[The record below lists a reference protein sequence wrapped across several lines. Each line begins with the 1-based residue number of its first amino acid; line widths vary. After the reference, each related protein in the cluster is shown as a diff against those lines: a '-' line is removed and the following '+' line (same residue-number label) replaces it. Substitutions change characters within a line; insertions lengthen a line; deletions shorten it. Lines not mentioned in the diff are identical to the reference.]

1 MSTARDSLP
10 RLAWVV
16 FLVLWFL
23 RPGAALAGSDYSDV
37 PFSLRLPPAFI
48 RFTEVSAGGGGTSA
62 SRWSSAI
69 NPASAGWMELPYKFG
84 VVVAPYYSPVLF
96 EQGNRLHITGESVT
110 WDTRRWGTFQPT
122 VAQIRSNRHRD
133 RQQLTFDYRVDTFQL
148 TWGKR
153 LGDFGVGANFNFSQA
168 EVVYKMGQ
176 MRVSESHAE
185 SYRFRL
191 GGLYQPAEK
200 WLTGLVFEY
209 GFAPFRAKQ
218 LDLRQFPPAWVKST
232 GVPQQVVVRPGVSYE
247 YADYSTVFLDYQFG
261 FFDNDLGGHF
271 YNHRFSTGVDHRLLE
286 WLFVRAGASV
296 DVRGNAGVTCGVGIH
311 LSRHCGLDV
320 GYQYDVLPELRPEFG
335 RAHVVQITFSLRL

>member
-62 SRWSSAI
+62 SRWSSAV

-84 VVVAPYYSPVLF
+84 
-96 EQGNRLHITGESVT
+96 E
-110 WDTRRWGTFQPT
+110 
-122 VAQIRSNRHRD
+122 
-133 RQQLTFDYRVDTFQL
+133 
-148 TWGKR
+148 
-153 LGDFGVGANFNFSQA
+153 
-168 EVVYKMGQ
+168 
-176 MRVSESHAE
+176 
-185 SYRFRL
+185 
-191 GGLYQPAEK
+191 
-200 WLTGLVFEY
+200 
-209 GFAPFRAKQ
+209 
-218 LDLRQFPPAWVKST
+218 FPPAWVKST

-335 RAHVVQITFSLRL
+335 RAHVVQITFSLRLCTWRQWK